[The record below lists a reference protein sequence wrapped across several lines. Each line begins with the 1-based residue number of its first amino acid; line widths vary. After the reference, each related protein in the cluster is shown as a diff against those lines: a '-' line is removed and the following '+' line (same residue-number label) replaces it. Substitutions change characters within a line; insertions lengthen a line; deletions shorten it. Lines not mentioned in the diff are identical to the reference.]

1 MVNFQALGID
11 ISKNKFDCALIRDIG
26 SSKIKTKA
34 LPNRLEGFNQL
45 TQWLYKNIGEDL
57 SLLKI
62 FMEATGVYHEAL
74 AEHLHE
80 KGIAVYL
87 FNPADSAHYA
97 KYDSL
102 HKTDKADSQSLA
114 RAGIDRL
121 MHHKVR
127 QWQPA
132 APHIKRLNALLA
144 RLDALQSD
152 LQRED
157 NRMEKAGFSSVPEAV
172 SQSIS
177 TMQIN
182 LKQQISTITQ
192 EIEQH
197 IDRHPDLK
205 KDRALLRSIPGVGEV
220 VSLRMTALYHS
231 KDFTSASQMAAYLGL
246 VPRKRESGKYKG
258 KAMLSKRGNP
268 VIRAKLYMAAVVAKT
283 WNPDINAHYRRLKA
297 RNKTEMQTIGA
308 AMRRLVQICF
318 GVLKHQ
324 CEYQAKVTIAA

>member
-1 MVNFQALGID
+1 MMNFQALGID

-102 HKTDKADSQSLA
+102 HKTDKADSRSLA

>member
-1 MVNFQALGID
+1 MMNFQALGID

-45 TQWLYKNIGEDL
+45 TEWLYKNIGEDL

>member
-1 MVNFQALGID
+1 MMNFQALGID

-45 TQWLYKNIGEDL
+45 TEWLYKNIGEDL

-102 HKTDKADSQSLA
+102 HKTDKADSRSLA

>member
-1 MVNFQALGID
+1 MMNFQALGID

-45 TQWLYKNIGEDL
+45 TEWLYKNIGEDL

-220 VSLRMTALYHS
+220 VSLRMTALYYS